1 MNRRSVAIPGRLA
14 GGLLAVA
21 LLLVCLADARP
32 ATAQQPSVR
41 PTAAADADAA
51 DAAEAALDLDAYET
65 QVLREVNQRRRAH
78 GRRPVRRVNTCV
90 DRLSENWA
98 GRLARTG
105 DFVHRDQT
113 VVLDR
118 CHMHWAGE
126 ALARGT
132 AMLPAGAVTAWM
144 HSREHRAVLLKRRAN
159 RAGIGARL
167 DGQGRVVLVL
177 NFTDTRG

>member
-1 MNRRSVAIPGRLA
+1 MNRRSVAILGRLS
-14 GGLLAVA
+14 GGLLVLA
-21 LLLVCLADARP
+21 LVLGCLADALP
-32 ATAQQPSVR
+32 
-41 PTAAADADAA
+41 AAAHPSSARTAGAA
-51 DAAEAALDLDAYET
+51 DAAEAGLDLDAYET
-65 QVLREVNQRRRAH
+65 QVLRLVNQRRRAH
-78 GRRPVRRVNTCV
+78 GRHPVRRVNRCV

-98 GRLARTG
+98 AHLAKTG

-113 VVLDR
+113 VVLNR

-132 AMLPAGAVTAWM
+132 AMLPGGAVSAWM

-167 DGQGRVVLVL
+167 DGQGRIVLVL